1 MANDLVDPVEAAR
14 ILGIQP
20 STLAVWRS
28 KNFKL
33 GPRFVTVGRR
43 IRYRMADIEEYI
55 QSRLV
60 ETRDSFK
67 MPPRQEKSSV
77 KP

>member
-1 MANDLVDPVEAAR
+1 MVDELVDPIETAR
-14 ILGIQP
+14 ILGLKP

-43 IRYRMADIEEYI
+43 IRYRRSDIEAYV
-55 QSRLV
+55 QSRIV
-60 ETRDSFK
+60 ETKDSFN
-67 MPPRQEKSSV
+67 MPGRLEKKIV